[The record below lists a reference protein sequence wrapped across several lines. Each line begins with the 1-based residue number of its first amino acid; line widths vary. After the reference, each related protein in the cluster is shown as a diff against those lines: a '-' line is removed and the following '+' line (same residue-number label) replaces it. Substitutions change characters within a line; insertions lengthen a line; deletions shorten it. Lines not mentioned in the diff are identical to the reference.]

1 VADSCSKTGIS
12 ELIGQTEGTLYL
24 EFKDEDY
31 SFASVSRGLSI
42 SDGTYNNRIYISQ
55 LGGGGMYVIGETGG
69 TADVEIQESDP
80 SGRRGT
86 IKAALSYRNNNYVLY
101 VNGSL
106 AGSDTSG
113 NVPACSNVYLGQ
125 EVGLTVN
132 SLNKPYNQVLLFKTA
147 LTNDQLAE
155 LTKL

>member
-1 VADSCSKTGIS
+1 M
-12 ELIGQTEGTLYL
+12 IGQTEGTLYL

-31 SFASVSRGLSI
+31 SFASISRGLSI

-55 LGGGGMYVIGETGG
+55 LGGGNIYVIAATGG
-69 TADVEIQESDP
+69 TSDVEIQESVP

-86 IKAALSYRNNNYVLY
+86 IKAALSYSNNNYVLY

-106 AGSDTSG
+106 AGTDTSAS
-113 NVPACSNVYLGQ
+113 VPTCSNLYLGQ
-125 EVGLTVN
+125 EIGLTSN

-147 LTNDQLAE
+147 LTNAE
-155 LTKL
+155 LASLTTI